1 MGSRAP
7 WPRVPGNA
15 GEDVRLSE
23 QANLVAELTANAM
36 RLTLNAQLALTGEL
50 VAFLVTREGM
60 RREQVISM
68 ITKLAD
74 TIGSS
79 IDDRAE
85 PGAHSLLL
93 MPLREHAEALRRIA
107 ADLDAGTA

>member
-1 MGSRAP
+1 VS
-7 WPRVPGNA
+7 
-15 GEDVRLSE
+15 EDQQQVRDF
-23 QANLVAELTANAM
+23 TANAM

-60 RREQVISM
+60 RREQVITM

-79 IDDRAE
+79 IVEGSSSDS
-85 PGAHSLLL
+85 PSVLL
-93 MPLREHAEALRRIA
+93 MPLREHADALRKIVS
-107 ADLDAGTA
+107 DLEGARG